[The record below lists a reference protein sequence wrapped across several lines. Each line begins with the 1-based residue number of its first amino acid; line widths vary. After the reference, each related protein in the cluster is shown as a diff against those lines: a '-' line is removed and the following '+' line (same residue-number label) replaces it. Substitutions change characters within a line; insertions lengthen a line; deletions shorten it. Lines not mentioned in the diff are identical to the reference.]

1 MRKITLITL
10 MLFTALSYAQVGINT
25 NTPDASSA
33 LEIESTTGGILIP
46 RLTETQRDA
55 IVDPAAGLMIYQTDQ
70 TTGFYFNNG
79 IAWVK
84 IDGVAGPQGDP
95 GPIGPVGPK
104 GDDGTQ
110 GPIGP
115 VGPKGDDGTQGPI
128 GPVGPKGDI
137 GEIGLAGPVGNTGPV
152 GPKGDTGTPGVKGDK
167 GDDGAQGP
175 QGIQG
180 EIGLK
185 GDQGEK
191 GEDGDSAYRVYANG
205 EDFPLG
211 KTEWLAT
218 LVGTKGD
225 QGEQGV
231 AGPKG
236 SSGFD
241 GAKGDKGDTG
251 TPGVNGD
258 KGEKGDDGAQG
269 PQGIQGETGAKGDQG
284 AAGIDG
290 ARGERGSVGAVGAV
304 GAPGVKGDTG
314 IQGDQGIKGDT
325 GLKGDKGEKGEA
337 GPQGVAGTDGN
348 GIASTTDNNDGT
360 FTITYTD
367 NTSFTTSDF
376 NEASDLQT
384 VLNTGAIA
392 DLVVSEEN
400 ESGIEL
406 STSGGD
412 EAGNSYYGIVS
423 SIAGTNGANT
433 GVLGESTGMNTYRN
447 YGLRGAASGAEVNN
461 IGVQGISNSETGHNY
476 AVWGIAAN
484 AVDGKDN
491 RGIMGY
497 ATSPTPTGKN
507 YGVTGWTGG
516 SEVFNIALGGYADAA
531 GSTNGSNYGVN
542 ARASADTENGYNY
555 GVYSEASN
563 APSNYGIHAS
573 AIGTVGKNYGVFANA
588 SGGELN
594 FAGYFIGDVVVTGGT
609 LTADVTLDSAP
620 TEEMDAT
627 TKGYV
632 DQLIA
637 ELKSEIQLLKWKTSP
652 LIGSWKLAPEAY
664 ALTLGPTL
672 NDFSWYWNTLESV
685 TENRACQFDDEY
697 VFGADGSFQNVL
709 GTQTYLEEWQ
719 GTVNECGTPV
729 APHDGTATATYI
741 YNEADGTITINGVGA
756 YLGLSKVV
764 NGSELLSPAD
774 AANSITYMATL
785 SEDGN
790 TLDLDIESTTADG
803 SQAFWSFKLV
813 RQMQ

>member
-1 MRKITLITL
+1 MKKLLITL
-10 MLFTALSYAQVGINT
+10 VLALTSTLSLQAQT
-25 NTPDASSA
+25 
-33 LEIESTTGGILIP
+33 
-46 RLTETQRDA
+46 
-55 IVDPAAGLMIYQTDQ
+55 
-70 TTGFYFNNG
+70 
-79 IAWVK
+79 
-84 IDGVAGPQGDP
+84 PQGFNYQATVRNA
-95 GPIGPVGPK
+95 GGELIVNQNVNFRFNIQQGSETSSPIFTEIHLVSPDDLGQVNLVIG
-104 GDDGTQ
+104 DGTST
-110 GPIGP
+110 IGDFSQIDWSL
-115 VGPKGDDGTQGPI
+115 GSYFLGI
-128 GPVGPKGDI
+128 
-137 GEIGLAGPVGNTGPV
+137 ELNTGAGYV
-152 GPKGDTGTPGVKGDK
+152 AMGTTQLLSVPFALYAENS
-167 GDDGAQGP
+167 GA
-175 QGIQG
+175 
-180 EIGLK
+180 
-185 GDQGEK
+185 
-191 GEDGDSAYRVYANG
+191 
-205 EDFPLG
+205 
-211 KTEWLAT
+211 
-218 LVGTKGD
+218 
-225 QGEQGV
+225 
-231 AGPKG
+231 
-236 SSGFD
+236 
-241 GAKGDKGDTG
+241 
-251 TPGVNGD
+251 
-258 KGEKGDDGAQG
+258 
-269 PQGIQGETGAKGDQG
+269 
-284 AAGIDG
+284 
-290 ARGERGSVGAVGAV
+290 
-304 GAPGVKGDTG
+304 
-314 IQGDQGIKGDT
+314 
-325 GLKGDKGEKGEA
+325 
-337 GPQGVAGTDGN
+337 
-348 GIASTTDNNDGT
+348 
-360 FTITYTD
+360 
-367 NTSFTTSDF
+367 
-376 NEASDLQT
+376 EASDLQT
-384 VLNTGAIA
+384 VLDTGAIA

-400 ESGIEL
+400 VSGIEL

-484 AVDGKDN
+484 AVDGNDN

-542 ARASADTENGYNY
+542 ARASAVTENGFNY

-563 APSNYGIHAS
+563 APNNYGIHAS
-573 AIGTVGKNYGVFANA
+573 AIGTVGNNYGIFANA
-588 SGGELN
+588 SGGEFN

-652 LIGSWKLAPEAY
+652 LIGSWKLATEAY

-803 SQAFWSFKLV
+803 SQAFWSFKLE

>member
-1 MRKITLITL
+1 MKKLLITL
-10 MLFTALSYAQVGINT
+10 VLALTSTLSLQAQT
-25 NTPDASSA
+25 
-33 LEIESTTGGILIP
+33 
-46 RLTETQRDA
+46 
-55 IVDPAAGLMIYQTDQ
+55 
-70 TTGFYFNNG
+70 
-79 IAWVK
+79 
-84 IDGVAGPQGDP
+84 PQGFNYQATVRNA
-95 GPIGPVGPK
+95 GGELIVNQNVNFRFNIQQGSETSSPIFTEIHLVSPDDLGQVNLVIG
-104 GDDGTQ
+104 DGTST
-110 GPIGP
+110 IGDFSQIDWSL
-115 VGPKGDDGTQGPI
+115 GSYFLGI
-128 GPVGPKGDI
+128 
-137 GEIGLAGPVGNTGPV
+137 ELNTGAGYV
-152 GPKGDTGTPGVKGDK
+152 AMGTTQLLSVPFALYAENS
-167 GDDGAQGP
+167 GA
-175 QGIQG
+175 
-180 EIGLK
+180 
-185 GDQGEK
+185 
-191 GEDGDSAYRVYANG
+191 
-205 EDFPLG
+205 
-211 KTEWLAT
+211 
-218 LVGTKGD
+218 
-225 QGEQGV
+225 
-231 AGPKG
+231 
-236 SSGFD
+236 
-241 GAKGDKGDTG
+241 
-251 TPGVNGD
+251 
-258 KGEKGDDGAQG
+258 
-269 PQGIQGETGAKGDQG
+269 
-284 AAGIDG
+284 
-290 ARGERGSVGAVGAV
+290 
-304 GAPGVKGDTG
+304 
-314 IQGDQGIKGDT
+314 
-325 GLKGDKGEKGEA
+325 
-337 GPQGVAGTDGN
+337 
-348 GIASTTDNNDGT
+348 
-360 FTITYTD
+360 
-367 NTSFTTSDF
+367 
-376 NEASDLQT
+376 EASDLQT
-384 VLNTGAIA
+384 VLDTGAIA

-400 ESGIEL
+400 VSGIEL

-484 AVDGKDN
+484 AVDGNDN

-542 ARASADTENGYNY
+542 ARASAVTENGFNY

-563 APSNYGIHAS
+563 APNNYGIHAS
-573 AIGTVGKNYGVFANA
+573 AIGTVGNNYGIFANA
-588 SGGELN
+588 SGGEFN
-594 FAGYFIGDVVVTGGT
+594 FAGYFIGDVVVTRGT

>member
-1 MRKITLITL
+1 MKKLLITL
-10 MLFTALSYAQVGINT
+10 VLALTSTLSLQAQT
-25 NTPDASSA
+25 
-33 LEIESTTGGILIP
+33 
-46 RLTETQRDA
+46 
-55 IVDPAAGLMIYQTDQ
+55 
-70 TTGFYFNNG
+70 
-79 IAWVK
+79 
-84 IDGVAGPQGDP
+84 PQGFNYQATVRNA
-95 GPIGPVGPK
+95 GGELIVNQNVNFRFNIQQGSETSSPIFTEIHLVSPDDLGQVNLVIG
-104 GDDGTQ
+104 DGTST
-110 GPIGP
+110 IGDFSQIDWSL
-115 VGPKGDDGTQGPI
+115 GSYFLGI
-128 GPVGPKGDI
+128 
-137 GEIGLAGPVGNTGPV
+137 ELNTGAGYV
-152 GPKGDTGTPGVKGDK
+152 AMGTTQLLSVPFALYAENS
-167 GDDGAQGP
+167 GA
-175 QGIQG
+175 
-180 EIGLK
+180 
-185 GDQGEK
+185 
-191 GEDGDSAYRVYANG
+191 
-205 EDFPLG
+205 
-211 KTEWLAT
+211 
-218 LVGTKGD
+218 
-225 QGEQGV
+225 
-231 AGPKG
+231 
-236 SSGFD
+236 
-241 GAKGDKGDTG
+241 
-251 TPGVNGD
+251 
-258 KGEKGDDGAQG
+258 
-269 PQGIQGETGAKGDQG
+269 
-284 AAGIDG
+284 
-290 ARGERGSVGAVGAV
+290 
-304 GAPGVKGDTG
+304 
-314 IQGDQGIKGDT
+314 
-325 GLKGDKGEKGEA
+325 
-337 GPQGVAGTDGN
+337 
-348 GIASTTDNNDGT
+348 
-360 FTITYTD
+360 
-367 NTSFTTSDF
+367 
-376 NEASDLQT
+376 EASDLQT
-384 VLNTGAIA
+384 VLDTGAIA

-400 ESGIEL
+400 VSGIEL

-484 AVDGKDN
+484 AVDGNDN

-542 ARASADTENGYNY
+542 ARASAVTENGFNY

-563 APSNYGIHAS
+563 APNNYGIHAS
-573 AIGTVGKNYGVFANA
+573 AIGTVGNNYGIFANA
-588 SGGELN
+588 SGGEFN
-594 FAGYFIGDVVVTGGT
+594 FAGYFIGDVVVTRGT

-652 LIGSWKLAPEAY
+652 LIGSWKLATEAY

-741 YNEADGTITINGVGA
+741 YNEPDGTITINGVGA

-803 SQAFWSFKLV
+803 SQAFWSFKLE

>member
-1 MRKITLITL
+1 MKKLLITL
-10 MLFTALSYAQVGINT
+10 VLALTSTLSLQAQT
-25 NTPDASSA
+25 
-33 LEIESTTGGILIP
+33 
-46 RLTETQRDA
+46 
-55 IVDPAAGLMIYQTDQ
+55 
-70 TTGFYFNNG
+70 
-79 IAWVK
+79 
-84 IDGVAGPQGDP
+84 PQGFNYQATVRNA
-95 GPIGPVGPK
+95 GGELIVNQNVNFRFNIQQGSETSSPIFTEIHLVSPDDLGQVNLVIG
-104 GDDGTQ
+104 DGTST
-110 GPIGP
+110 IGDFSQIDWSL
-115 VGPKGDDGTQGPI
+115 GSYFLGI
-128 GPVGPKGDI
+128 
-137 GEIGLAGPVGNTGPV
+137 ELNTGAGYV
-152 GPKGDTGTPGVKGDK
+152 AMGTTQLLSVPFALYAENS
-167 GDDGAQGP
+167 GA
-175 QGIQG
+175 
-180 EIGLK
+180 
-185 GDQGEK
+185 
-191 GEDGDSAYRVYANG
+191 
-205 EDFPLG
+205 
-211 KTEWLAT
+211 
-218 LVGTKGD
+218 
-225 QGEQGV
+225 
-231 AGPKG
+231 
-236 SSGFD
+236 
-241 GAKGDKGDTG
+241 
-251 TPGVNGD
+251 
-258 KGEKGDDGAQG
+258 
-269 PQGIQGETGAKGDQG
+269 
-284 AAGIDG
+284 
-290 ARGERGSVGAVGAV
+290 
-304 GAPGVKGDTG
+304 
-314 IQGDQGIKGDT
+314 
-325 GLKGDKGEKGEA
+325 
-337 GPQGVAGTDGN
+337 
-348 GIASTTDNNDGT
+348 
-360 FTITYTD
+360 
-367 NTSFTTSDF
+367 
-376 NEASDLQT
+376 EASDLQT
-384 VLNTGAIA
+384 VLDTGAIA

-400 ESGIEL
+400 VSGIEL

-476 AVWGIAAN
+476 AVWGIAKN
-484 AVDGKDN
+484 AVDGNDN

-542 ARASADTENGYNY
+542 ARASAVTENGFNY

-563 APSNYGIHAS
+563 APNNYGIHAS
-573 AIGTVGKNYGVFANA
+573 AIGTVGNNYGIFANA
-588 SGGELN
+588 SGGEFN
-594 FAGYFIGDVVVTGGT
+594 FAGYFIGDVVVTRGT

-741 YNEADGTITINGVGA
+741 YNEPDGTITINGVGA

-803 SQAFWSFKLV
+803 SQAFWSFKLE

>member
-1 MRKITLITL
+1 MKKLLITL
-10 MLFTALSYAQVGINT
+10 LLALTSTLSLQAQ
-25 NTPDASSA
+25 TPQGFNYQATVRNAGGELIVNQNVNFRFNIQQGSETSSP
-33 LEIESTTGGILIP
+33 IF
-46 RLTETQRDA
+46 TETHLVSPDDLGQ
-55 IVDPAAGLMIYQTDQ
+55 VNL
-70 TTGFYFNNG
+70 
-79 IAWVK
+79 V
-84 IDGVAGPQGDP
+84 
-95 GPIGPVGPK
+95 IG
-104 GDDGTQ
+104 DGTSI
-110 GPIGP
+110 IGDFSQIDWSL
-115 VGPKGDDGTQGPI
+115 GSYFLGI
-128 GPVGPKGDI
+128 
-137 GEIGLAGPVGNTGPV
+137 ELNTGAGYV
-152 GPKGDTGTPGVKGDK
+152 AMGTTQLLSVPF
-167 GDDGAQGP
+167 A
-175 QGIQG
+175 
-180 EIGLK
+180 L
-185 GDQGEK
+185 
-191 GEDGDSAYRVYANG
+191 YAENS
-205 EDFPLG
+205 
-211 KTEWLAT
+211 
-218 LVGTKGD
+218 GT
-225 QGEQGV
+225 
-231 AGPKG
+231 
-236 SSGFD
+236 
-241 GAKGDKGDTG
+241 
-251 TPGVNGD
+251 
-258 KGEKGDDGAQG
+258 
-269 PQGIQGETGAKGDQG
+269 
-284 AAGIDG
+284 
-290 ARGERGSVGAVGAV
+290 
-304 GAPGVKGDTG
+304 
-314 IQGDQGIKGDT
+314 
-325 GLKGDKGEKGEA
+325 
-337 GPQGVAGTDGN
+337 
-348 GIASTTDNNDGT
+348 
-360 FTITYTD
+360 
-367 NTSFTTSDF
+367 
-376 NEASDLQT
+376 EASDLQT

-400 ESGIEL
+400 VSGIEL

-423 SIAGTNGANT
+423 SIAGTNGENT

-447 YGLRGAASGAEVNN
+447 YGLRGAASGAEGNN

-476 AVWGIAAN
+476 AVWGIAKN
-484 AVDGKDN
+484 AVDGNDN

-531 GSTNGSNYGVN
+531 NSTNGSNYGVQ
-542 ARASADTENGYNY
+542 ARASAVTENGYNY

-563 APSNYGIHAS
+563 APNNYGIHAS
-573 AIGTVGKNYGVFANA
+573 AIGTVGNNYGIFANA
-588 SGGELN
+588 SGGEFN

-697 VFGADGSFQNVL
+697 VFGVDGSFQNVL

>member
-1 MRKITLITL
+1 MKKLLITL
-10 MLFTALSYAQVGINT
+10 VLALTSTLSLQAQT
-25 NTPDASSA
+25 
-33 LEIESTTGGILIP
+33 
-46 RLTETQRDA
+46 
-55 IVDPAAGLMIYQTDQ
+55 
-70 TTGFYFNNG
+70 
-79 IAWVK
+79 
-84 IDGVAGPQGDP
+84 PQGFNYQATVRNA
-95 GPIGPVGPK
+95 GGELIVNQNVNFRFNIQQGSETSSPIFTEIHLVSPDDLGQVNLVIG
-104 GDDGTQ
+104 DGTST
-110 GPIGP
+110 IGDFSQIDWSL
-115 VGPKGDDGTQGPI
+115 GSYFLGI
-128 GPVGPKGDI
+128 
-137 GEIGLAGPVGNTGPV
+137 ELNTGAGYV
-152 GPKGDTGTPGVKGDK
+152 AMGTTQLLSVPFALYAENS
-167 GDDGAQGP
+167 GA
-175 QGIQG
+175 
-180 EIGLK
+180 
-185 GDQGEK
+185 
-191 GEDGDSAYRVYANG
+191 
-205 EDFPLG
+205 
-211 KTEWLAT
+211 
-218 LVGTKGD
+218 
-225 QGEQGV
+225 
-231 AGPKG
+231 
-236 SSGFD
+236 
-241 GAKGDKGDTG
+241 
-251 TPGVNGD
+251 
-258 KGEKGDDGAQG
+258 
-269 PQGIQGETGAKGDQG
+269 
-284 AAGIDG
+284 
-290 ARGERGSVGAVGAV
+290 
-304 GAPGVKGDTG
+304 
-314 IQGDQGIKGDT
+314 
-325 GLKGDKGEKGEA
+325 
-337 GPQGVAGTDGN
+337 
-348 GIASTTDNNDGT
+348 
-360 FTITYTD
+360 
-367 NTSFTTSDF
+367 
-376 NEASDLQT
+376 EASDLQT
-384 VLNTGAIA
+384 VLDTGAIA

-400 ESGIEL
+400 VSGIEL

-484 AVDGKDN
+484 AVDGNDN

-542 ARASADTENGYNY
+542 ARASAVTENGFNY

-563 APSNYGIHAS
+563 APNNYGIHAS
-573 AIGTVGKNYGVFANA
+573 AIGTVGNNYGIFANA
-588 SGGELN
+588 SGGEFN

-741 YNEADGTITINGVGA
+741 YNEPDGTITINGVGA

-803 SQAFWSFKLV
+803 SQAFWSFKLE

>member
-1 MRKITLITL
+1 MKKLLITL
-10 MLFTALSYAQVGINT
+10 LLALTSTLSLQAQT
-25 NTPDASSA
+25 
-33 LEIESTTGGILIP
+33 
-46 RLTETQRDA
+46 
-55 IVDPAAGLMIYQTDQ
+55 
-70 TTGFYFNNG
+70 
-79 IAWVK
+79 
-84 IDGVAGPQGDP
+84 PQGFNYQATVRNA
-95 GPIGPVGPK
+95 GGELIVNQNVNFRFNIQQGSETSSPIFTEIHLVSPDDLGQVNLVIG
-104 GDDGTQ
+104 DGTST
-110 GPIGP
+110 IGDFSQIDWSL
-115 VGPKGDDGTQGPI
+115 GSYFLGI
-128 GPVGPKGDI
+128 
-137 GEIGLAGPVGNTGPV
+137 ELNTGAGYV
-152 GPKGDTGTPGVKGDK
+152 AMGTTQLLSVPFALYAENS
-167 GDDGAQGP
+167 GA
-175 QGIQG
+175 
-180 EIGLK
+180 
-185 GDQGEK
+185 
-191 GEDGDSAYRVYANG
+191 
-205 EDFPLG
+205 
-211 KTEWLAT
+211 
-218 LVGTKGD
+218 
-225 QGEQGV
+225 
-231 AGPKG
+231 
-236 SSGFD
+236 
-241 GAKGDKGDTG
+241 
-251 TPGVNGD
+251 
-258 KGEKGDDGAQG
+258 
-269 PQGIQGETGAKGDQG
+269 
-284 AAGIDG
+284 
-290 ARGERGSVGAVGAV
+290 
-304 GAPGVKGDTG
+304 
-314 IQGDQGIKGDT
+314 
-325 GLKGDKGEKGEA
+325 
-337 GPQGVAGTDGN
+337 
-348 GIASTTDNNDGT
+348 
-360 FTITYTD
+360 
-367 NTSFTTSDF
+367 
-376 NEASDLQT
+376 EASDLQT
-384 VLNTGAIA
+384 VLDTGAIA

-484 AVDGKDN
+484 AVDGNDN

-542 ARASADTENGYNY
+542 ARASAVTENGFNY

-563 APSNYGIHAS
+563 APNNYGIHAS
-573 AIGTVGKNYGVFANA
+573 AIGTVGNNYGIFANA
-588 SGGELN
+588 SGGEFN
-594 FAGYFIGDVVVTGGT
+594 FAGYFIGDVVVTRGT

-741 YNEADGTITINGVGA
+741 YNEPDGTITINGVGA

>member
-1 MRKITLITL
+1 MKKLLITL
-10 MLFTALSYAQVGINT
+10 LLALTSTLSLQAQT
-25 NTPDASSA
+25 
-33 LEIESTTGGILIP
+33 
-46 RLTETQRDA
+46 
-55 IVDPAAGLMIYQTDQ
+55 
-70 TTGFYFNNG
+70 
-79 IAWVK
+79 
-84 IDGVAGPQGDP
+84 PQGFNYQATVRNA
-95 GPIGPVGPK
+95 GGELIVNQNVNFRFNIQQGSETSSPIFTEIHLVSPDDLGQVNLVIG
-104 GDDGTQ
+104 DGTST
-110 GPIGP
+110 IGDFSQIDWSL
-115 VGPKGDDGTQGPI
+115 GSYFLGI
-128 GPVGPKGDI
+128 
-137 GEIGLAGPVGNTGPV
+137 ELNTGAGYV
-152 GPKGDTGTPGVKGDK
+152 AMGTTQLLSVPFALYAENS
-167 GDDGAQGP
+167 GA
-175 QGIQG
+175 
-180 EIGLK
+180 
-185 GDQGEK
+185 
-191 GEDGDSAYRVYANG
+191 
-205 EDFPLG
+205 
-211 KTEWLAT
+211 
-218 LVGTKGD
+218 
-225 QGEQGV
+225 
-231 AGPKG
+231 
-236 SSGFD
+236 
-241 GAKGDKGDTG
+241 
-251 TPGVNGD
+251 
-258 KGEKGDDGAQG
+258 
-269 PQGIQGETGAKGDQG
+269 
-284 AAGIDG
+284 
-290 ARGERGSVGAVGAV
+290 
-304 GAPGVKGDTG
+304 
-314 IQGDQGIKGDT
+314 
-325 GLKGDKGEKGEA
+325 
-337 GPQGVAGTDGN
+337 
-348 GIASTTDNNDGT
+348 
-360 FTITYTD
+360 
-367 NTSFTTSDF
+367 
-376 NEASDLQT
+376 EASDLQT
-384 VLNTGAIA
+384 VLDTGAIA

-400 ESGIEL
+400 VSGIEL

-484 AVDGKDN
+484 AVDGNDN

-542 ARASADTENGYNY
+542 ARASAVTENGFNY

-563 APSNYGIHAS
+563 APNNYGIHAS
-573 AIGTVGKNYGVFANA
+573 AIGTVGNNYGIFANA
-588 SGGELN
+588 SGGEFN

-741 YNEADGTITINGVGA
+741 YNEPDGTITINGVGA